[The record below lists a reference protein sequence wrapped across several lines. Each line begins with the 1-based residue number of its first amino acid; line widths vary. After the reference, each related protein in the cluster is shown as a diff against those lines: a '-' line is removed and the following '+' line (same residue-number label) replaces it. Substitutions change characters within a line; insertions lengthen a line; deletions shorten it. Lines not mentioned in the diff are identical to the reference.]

1 MLLLILQSLFTF
13 FTKQATLMRRS
24 TVLMN
29 LPLLAG
35 EKLQFH
41 QIPFFPF
48 PAMLQV
54 CIATLVFHGLGFS
67 AVLVLATP

>member
-1 MLLLILQSLFTF
+1 
-13 FTKQATLMRRS
+13 MRRS
-24 TVLMN
+24 TVLS